1 MNDKEIKELYDKLH
15 ILNKLYDIIRLIDP
29 ENKRVI
35 GCSGCE
41 YMESTLKCFDV
52 LGRDK
57 KCENCVSMRA
67 YHENQTFIK
76 LEYFG
81 HDVFMITAV
90 PIELSDRRAVIE
102 LFKNVKDS
110 LILQNSSEH
119 DNVVSGMIENIN
131 LMASKDSLTGIYNR
145 KYIYEKL
152 PADIVNA
159 TVSGHRIGLIMADID
174 HFKQVNDTYGHLA
187 GDEVLRVFARVLIE
201 ELRRESDWVARYG
214 GEEFLVCIPGAS
226 KEITFEIAE
235 RMRQAFENTTIHF
248 NGTDIR
254 ATASFGISHLIPDK
268 DVTIEKFIGYA
279 DKNLYLAKNKG
290 RNRVEG

>member
-35 GCSGCE
+35 GYSGCE